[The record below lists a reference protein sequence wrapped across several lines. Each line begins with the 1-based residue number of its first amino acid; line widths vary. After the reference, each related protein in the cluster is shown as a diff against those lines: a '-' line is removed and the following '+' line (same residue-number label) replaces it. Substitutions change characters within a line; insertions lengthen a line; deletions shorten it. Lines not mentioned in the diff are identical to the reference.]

1 MISLQEYFPT
11 PSMNETVRLVREKL
25 DKVNDVLHSLPLS
38 LLLSVLT
45 DFSKPILIPMTLQIQ
60 SRSGNTDT
68 ASASKRAKVD
78 NRRRI

>member
-38 LLLSVLT
+38 LSVLT
-45 DFSKPILIPMTLQIQ
+45 DFLKPILIPMTLQIQ